1 MKVILLEDV
10 DALGKLGDTV
20 NVKNGY
26 ARNYLIPRN
35 LALPATTRN
44 LKTQANQIKDI
55 ELKRSKIID
64 GAQSLADRIEG
75 VSLTFSRK
83 TGEKGRLFGS
93 VTNMDIAD
101 ALEEKGLT
109 INRKDI
115 VLPEPIKSLGEFDVQ
130 VKLHHDVAP
139 VVKITVLPE
148 DGEIP
153 QGAMEAEPARE
164 EAPAEEAV
172 SEPAPSPADSEIE
185 APAEERSPE
194 HVEGI
199 AEEAPAE
206 EAADEEET
214 PEEPLE
220 KEE

>member
-10 DALGKLGDTV
+10 DALGKLGDTI
-20 NVKNGY
+20 NVKDGY

-35 LALPATTRN
+35 LALPATARN
-44 LKTQANQIKDI
+44 LKAQAHKFKDI
-55 ELKRSKIID
+55 ELKRSKIVGD
-64 GAQSLADRIEG
+64 AQSLADKIAG
-75 VSLTFSRK
+75 VSLIFNRK

-109 INRKDI
+109 INRRDI
-115 VLPEPIKSLGEFDVQ
+115 VLPEPIKSLGEYDVQ
-130 VKLHHDVAP
+130 VKLHHDVSP

-153 QGAMEAEPARE
+153 EGAFEA
-164 EAPAEEAV
+164 APAIEVVPESPEADH
-172 SEPAPSPADSEIE
+172 APG
-185 APAEERSPE
+185 PAESGIGAP
-194 HVEGI
+194 VEGVTP
-199 AEEAPAE
+199 EVP
-206 EAADEEET
+206 EET
-214 PEEPLE
+214 PAEVTDVEFSVEEVPTEPMEEE

>member
-35 LALPATTRN
+35 LALPATARN
-44 LKTQANQIKDI
+44 LKAQAHKFKDI
-55 ELKRSKIID
+55 ELKRSKIVGD
-64 GAQSLADRIEG
+64 AQSLADKIAG
-75 VSLTFSRK
+75 VSLTFNRK

-109 INRKDI
+109 INRRDI
-115 VLPEPIKSLGEFDVQ
+115 VLPEPIKSLGEYDVQ
-130 VKLHHDVAP
+130 VKLHHEVSP

-153 QGAMEAEPARE
+153 EGAMEETTVAAATE
-164 EAPAEEAV
+164 EAAAEAAGETPVEEETAPEAEEA
-172 SEPAPSPADSEIE
+172 E
-185 APAEERSPE
+185 AEVA
-194 HVEGI
+194 
-199 AEEAPAE
+199 
-206 EAADEEET
+206 EET
-214 PEEPLE
+214 PAGEETAEDAEE
-220 KEE
+220 KE

>member
-10 DALGKLGDTV
+10 DALGKLGDTI

-35 LALPATTRN
+35 LALPATARN
-44 LKTQANQIKDI
+44 LKAQAHKFKDI
-55 ELKRSKIID
+55 ELKRSKIVGD
-64 GAQSLADRIEG
+64 AQSLADKIAG
-75 VSLTFSRK
+75 VSLTFNRK

-109 INRKDI
+109 INRRDI
-115 VLPEPIKSLGEFDVQ
+115 VLPEPIKSLGEYDVQ
-130 VKLHHDVAP
+130 VKLHHEVSP

-153 QGAMEAEPARE
+153 EGAMEETTVAAATE
-164 EAPAEEAV
+164 EAAAEAAGETPVEEETAPEAEEA
-172 SEPAPSPADSEIE
+172 E
-185 APAEERSPE
+185 AE
-194 HVEGI
+194 V
-199 AEEAPAE
+199 AEEAPAG
-206 EAADEEET
+206 EET
-214 PEEPLE
+214 AEDAEE
-220 KEE
+220 KE